1 MTEHSALIKQI
12 VDQVKGNNGVSVLL
26 PATIGDTPERNELVM
41 FVKPEIFLVEQP
53 ADTTA
58 ALEMIFAK
66 LDDFEARIDGIA
78 LVGGQALE
86 EKEIMNRHYGFI
98 NEMSRKASTLIDAA
112 DRKKIEE
119 LLGVS
124 LETTK
129 LYGGHEFLK
138 AHPKYDAFSLDA
150 LWFTKK
156 SLKVRSG
163 FYVQTYEADGE
174 TFVLVNGFHPVQL
187 AHFTDPTHRILLLLI
202 HSDTDWSK
210 LRNDL
215 IGVTFPEKADPGS
228 IRGTLFLN
236 PHAYGFEKVDIGN
249 NGVHLSAGPY
259 EGVVEIINFFGN
271 LLNLDTSAK
280 PPLAIRKLVAAG
292 LTPEQALGVTK
303 NPTVTKDG
311 KQTDLFSATEDVNT
325 DDAVRLYVDNVR

>member
-1 MTEHSALIKQI
+1 MTHSALIEQI
-12 VDQVKGNNGVSVLL
+12 VSQVKGNNGVTVLL
-26 PATIGDTPERNELVM
+26 PPTVGDTPKRNELVM
-41 FVKPEIFLVEQP
+41 FIKPEIFLVDQT
-53 ADTTA
+53 AHITA
-58 ALEMIFAK
+58 ALEMIFSK
-66 LDDFEARIDGIA
+66 LAAFGAHVDGVAI
-78 LVGGQALE
+78 VGGQALE

-98 NEMSRKASTLIDAA
+98 NEMSRKASTLVNDA
-112 DRKKIEE
+112 DKKKIEE

-124 LETTK
+124 LATTK

-138 AHPKYDAFSLDA
+138 AHPQYDAFSLDA

-215 IGVTFPEKADPGS
+215 IGVTFPEKADAGS
-228 IRGTLFLN
+228 IRGTLYAN
-236 PHAYGFEKVDIGN
+236 PGAYGFEKVDIGN

-259 EGVVEIINFFGN
+259 EGVVEVINFLGN
-271 LLNLDTSAK
+271 LLNFDTLAQ

-292 LTPEQALGVTK
+292 LTAEQALAVTK
-303 NPTVTKDG
+303 NPTVTRDG

-325 DDAVRLYVDNVR
+325 DDAVKLYVDNVR